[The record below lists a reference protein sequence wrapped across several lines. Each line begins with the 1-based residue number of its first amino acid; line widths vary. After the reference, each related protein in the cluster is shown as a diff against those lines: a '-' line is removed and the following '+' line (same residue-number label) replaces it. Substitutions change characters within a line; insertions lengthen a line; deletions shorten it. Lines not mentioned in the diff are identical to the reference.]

1 MRNFHGAAVNETC
14 IHVCSCNFQAA
25 QNEQPQLMEVQC
37 TALSPCRNASRSF
50 AASLLVPCPVMDD
63 GWQGKL
69 ARASV
74 GLLGFIEDKDFLWH
88 ATTKRHGIHLAA
100 ASSWIR
106 TQPRSIFPASRSRV
120 WIQKLH
126 FVFKILRGF
135 VLHQKVLLI
144 LVCTGQRATCLY
156 WYSFVNSC
164 LEFFFRGRY

>member
-1 MRNFHGAAVNETC
+1 MRNFHGEAVSETC
-14 IHVCSCNFQAA
+14 IHVHSCNSQAA
-25 QNEQPQLMEVQC
+25 ENEQPQLIYQTSAEFEVVQC

-50 AASLLVPCPVMDD
+50 AASLLLPCPVMDD

-120 WIQKLH
+120 
-126 FVFKILRGF
+126 
-135 VLHQKVLLI
+135 
-144 LVCTGQRATCLY
+144 
-156 WYSFVNSC
+156 
-164 LEFFFRGRY
+164 

>member
-1 MRNFHGAAVNETC
+1 MCAVA
-14 IHVCSCNFQAA
+14 ISK
-25 QNEQPQLMEVQC
+25 QLKMSSHSWWKYS
-37 TALSPCRNASRSF
+37 ALLFLVAERIMKFGSIS
-50 AASLLVPCPVMDD
+50 LVPMPVMDD

-74 GLLGFIEDKDFLWH
+74 GPLVFIEDKDFLWH

-120 WIQKLH
+120 WIQQLH